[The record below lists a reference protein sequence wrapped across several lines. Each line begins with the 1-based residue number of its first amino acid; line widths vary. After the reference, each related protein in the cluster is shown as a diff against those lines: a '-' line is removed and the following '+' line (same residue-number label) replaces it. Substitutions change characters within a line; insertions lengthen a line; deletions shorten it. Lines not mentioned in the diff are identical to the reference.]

1 VSEGRLPPVSYAT
14 WPGQPAPVVDDD
26 ACCALC
32 GLTRY
37 ERREDG
43 CVRGACSTLPPPS
56 RFYAPKRVC
65 REYQRMV
72 LDTGVVHSF
81 YSLPEAAPE
90 SA

>member
-1 VSEGRLPPVSYAT
+1 MSEGRTPPAPCAP

-32 GLTRY
+32 GRTRY

-43 CVRGACSTLPPPS
+43 CVRGGCSTLPPPS
-56 RFYAPKRVC
+56 RFYAPTRVC

-72 LDTGVVHSF
+72 LDNGLIHRF
-81 YSLPEAAPE
+81 YSITE
-90 SA
+90 SAPA